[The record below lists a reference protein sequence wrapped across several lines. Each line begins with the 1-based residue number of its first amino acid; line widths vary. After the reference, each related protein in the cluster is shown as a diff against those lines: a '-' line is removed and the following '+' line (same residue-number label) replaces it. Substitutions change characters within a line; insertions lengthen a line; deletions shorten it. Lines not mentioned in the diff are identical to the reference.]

1 MAKTTFSRKEFYD
14 LVWSKPLAAISR
26 KYNISYTCLREVCNE
41 MAITIPP
48 NGYWSKIKF
57 GKPVKK
63 ENFWESTTEKQEISL
78 WLRTDEDSEEYFSK
92 DTTALNKNKAE
103 ISKKLKSE
111 VTKKISPRMVDPII
125 TITKEFYSKKG
136 HSNWDSKRGNTFL
149 IDVSTALV
157 PRALRVMEQF
167 VNMMNACGHSVIGKA
182 GKSFAVIYGEE
193 LQLSIA
199 EKSNRIKYKDGNW
212 DSSRLEYNGKL
223 CLKYYDLYPR
233 REWTDSSIL
242 LEDKLLDIIAKLEV
256 IAHNEKTER
265 EERDR
270 YWTAY
275 HLLEQQKKDLQALK
289 ETELSKFKHTFKL
302 SKRYQEAIEL
312 RNYINTFEKTALEN
326 NSLTEEK
333 QNWIQWA
340 RKKADWYDPFI
351 GAEDDLLGEV
361 DKDTLTF
368 KNQSR

>member
-14 LVWSKPLAAISR
+14 LVWSEPLAAISR

-48 NGYWSKIKF
+48 NGYWSKLKF
-57 GKPVKK
+57 GKPVAQA
-63 ENFWESTTEKQEISL
+63 NFGESTTEKQEISL
-78 WLRTDEDSEEYFSK
+78 WLRTDEDSEEYYSK

-111 VTKKISPRMVDPII
+111 VTKKISPRIVDPII
-125 TITKEFYSKKG
+125 TITKEFYNKKG

-199 EKSNRIKYKDGNW
+199 EKSNRINYQDGNW
-212 DSSRLEYNGKL
+212 LSSRLEYNGKL
-223 CLKYYDLYPR
+223 CIKYYYLYPQ
-233 REWTDSSIL
+233 REWVDSTIL

-265 EERDR
+265 EEREKR
-270 YWTAY
+270 WA
-275 HLLEQQKKDLQALK
+275 EQRRK
-289 ETELSKFKHTFKL
+289 EELTKELIAIKERELSDFKSTL
-302 SKRYQEAIEL
+302 RLASRYQKAIEL
-312 RNYINTFEKTALEN
+312 RNYITAFEDNAIKN
-326 NSLTEEK
+326 NSLTEK
-333 QNWIQWA
+333 QQKWIDWA

-351 GAEDDLLGEV
+351 EAYDLALDGANR
-361 DKDTLTF
+361 DTLTW
-368 KNQSR
+368 QSK